1 MNMAKNNRTRAAR
14 ERRQKEQRRSQRS
27 LWIAGI
33 VVIAVVV
40 LAFVVV
46 SMQPT
51 EAYIPEDLSAKYD
64 GLQRSVS
71 TEGYPRLGDPDAP
84 VTVIEYASFSC
95 PGCEAFH
102 ASSFDAILDRV
113 QTGQI
118 LFTYVPLQTGSIPN
132 AEGSA
137 RAALC
142 AGQQGL
148 FWEMHD
154 TLYDWHTRYAN
165 TAFSQNRILAGVD
178 GLGMDQD
185 SFLSCF
191 SSQPTSETL
200 DNAQGEGVSITP
212 TISVNGVPV
221 YGEDAASIPTADD
234 VLLAIDSATPSDWQ
248 PVTDVEPEPEP
259 EADVEVEADAGVDA
273 EPEATATEVEPEAT
287 ATTEDASGD

>member
-1 MNMAKNNRTRAAR
+1 MAKNQRTRAAR
-14 ERRQKEQRRSQRS
+14 ERRQKEQRRSRRS
-27 LWIAGI
+27 LWVVGI
-33 VVIAVVV
+33 VVVAVVV

-51 EAYIPEDLSAKYD
+51 EAYIQEDVSAKYD

-84 VTVIEYASFSC
+84 VTVDEYASFSC

-102 ASSFDAILDRV
+102 SSSLDAILDRV
-113 QTGQI
+113 RTGQI

-154 TLYDWHTRYAN
+154 TLYDWHTRYVN

-178 GLGMDQD
+178 ALGMDTD

-191 SSQPTSETL
+191 SSQSISEIL

-212 TISVNGVPV
+212 TIRVNNISVT
-221 YGEDAASIPTADD
+221 GEDAASIPTADD
-234 VLLAIDSATPSDWQ
+234 VLFAIDSATPSDWQ
-248 PVTDVEPEPEP
+248 PEP
-259 EADVEVEADAGVDA
+259 EATAEEA
-273 EPEATATEVEPEAT
+273 EPEATAEEAEPEAT
-287 ATTEDASGD
+287 VEEAEPEAAAEETSGD